1 MSINML
7 GLRVWQIVVGLV
19 MRAVPLVQSTAQGR
33 FDEEKIQRPSSMSP
47 SHLSPYRIATDYRCS
62 ILVVG
67 ARNSGKTSFLNFLR
81 TSLALPAW
89 KQRQQQP
96 PDDDYNNASAI
107 SAMAFPTFTSQY
119 VETEVENERIGVT
132 LWDSE
137 GLESNVVDI
146 QIQDL
151 TTFIESKFEDT
162 FNEESKVA
170 RAPGFRDT
178 HIHCVFLLLD
188 PTRLDTTIA
197 ASRKASEVNGV
208 KAKANSFVKGHPERS
223 PSGLD
228 ENFDLS
234 VLRGLKG
241 KTTVV
246 PIIAKADTIT
256 GKHMAYL
263 KRAVWDSLKK
273 NGLDILEALG
283 PEDDDNSENTS
294 VDDGRNGHRNG
305 FDEREEDAARAEEEK
320 FSQTSV
326 LDSASES
333 SSEFSA
339 GDFDL
344 AKPGKPAKPS
354 PARTPSSPTV
364 STPPPA
370 ELPALPLSIISPDI
384 YEPEVMG
391 RKFPWGFADPMN
403 SEHCDFVKLKETVF
417 ADWRT
422 DLRQASREIW
432 YEGWRTSRLNKKARR
447 DGGFI
452 GDVNTKIWAN

>member
-1 MSINML
+1 
-7 GLRVWQIVVGLV
+7 
-19 MRAVPLVQSTAQGR
+19 
-33 FDEEKIQRPSSMSP
+33 
-47 SHLSPYRIATDYRCS
+47 
-62 ILVVG
+62 
-67 ARNSGKTSFLNFLR
+67 
-81 TSLALPAW
+81 
-89 KQRQQQP
+89 
-96 PDDDYNNASAI
+96 
-107 SAMAFPTFTSQY
+107 MAFPTFTSQY

-188 PTRLDTTIA
+188 PIRLDTTIA
-197 ASRKASEVNGV
+197 ASRKASEINGV
-208 KAKANSFVKGHPERS
+208 KAQANSFVKGRPGLS
-223 PSGLD
+223 PSGLE

-256 GKHMAYL
+256 SKHMAYL

-305 FDEREEDAARAEEEK
+305 FDEREEDAAKAEEI

-326 LDSASES
+326 LDSASET

-339 GDFDL
+339 GDYDL

-354 PARTPSSPTV
+354 PGRTPSSPTV
-364 STPPPA
+364 SPPPA

-422 DLRQASREIW
+422 DLRQASRELW

-452 GDVNTKIWAN
+452 GDVNTQIWSN

>member
-1 MSINML
+1 
-7 GLRVWQIVVGLV
+7 
-19 MRAVPLVQSTAQGR
+19 
-33 FDEEKIQRPSSMSP
+33 
-47 SHLSPYRIATDYRCS
+47 
-62 ILVVG
+62 
-67 ARNSGKTSFLNFLR
+67 
-81 TSLALPAW
+81 
-89 KQRQQQP
+89 
-96 PDDDYNNASAI
+96 
-107 SAMAFPTFTSQY
+107 MAFPTFTPQY

-188 PTRLDTTIA
+188 PIRLDTTIA
-197 ASRKASEVNGV
+197 ASRKASEINGV
-208 KAKANSFVKGHPERS
+208 KAKANSFVKGHPGIS

-256 GKHMAYL
+256 SKHMAYL

-305 FDEREEDAARAEEEK
+305 FDEREEDAAKAEEDM

-326 LDSASES
+326 LDSASETS
-333 SSEFSA
+333 SDFSA
-339 GDFDL
+339 GDFNL

-354 PARTPSSPTV
+354 PARAPSFPTV
-364 STPPPA
+364 SSPPPA
-370 ELPALPLSIISPDI
+370 ELPALPLSIISPDM

-422 DLRQASREIW
+422 DLRQASRELW

-452 GDVNTKIWAN
+452 GDVNTQIWSN

>member
-1 MSINML
+1 M
-7 GLRVWQIVVGLV
+7 
-19 MRAVPLVQSTAQGR
+19 A
-33 FDEEKIQRPSSMSP
+33 
-47 SHLSPYRIATDYRCS
+47 
-62 ILVVG
+62 
-67 ARNSGKTSFLNFLR
+67 
-81 TSLALPAW
+81 AL
-89 KQRQQQP
+89 
-96 PDDDYNNASAI
+96 
-107 SAMAFPTFTSQY
+107 AFPTFTSQY

-137 GLESNVVDI
+137 GLEANVVDI

-178 HIHCVFLLLD
+178 HVHCVFLLLD
-188 PTRLDTTIA
+188 PIRLDATIA
-197 ASRKASEVNGV
+197 ASRKASQINGV
-208 KAKANSFVKGHPERS
+208 KAKANSFVKGHPEPS

-228 ENFDLS
+228 ENLDLS

-256 GKHMAYL
+256 AAHMAHL

-273 NGLDILEALG
+273 NGLDTLEALG
-283 PEDDDNSENTS
+283 PDDDDNSETTS
-294 VDDGRNGHRNG
+294 VDDGRNGHRDG
-305 FDEREEDAARAEEEK
+305 FDEREEDAARLEAEK

-326 LDSASES
+326 LDSASET

-339 GDFDL
+339 NDFDL
-344 AKPGKPAKPS
+344 AKPGKAAKPS
-354 PARTPSSPTV
+354 PARTPSTPAVPS
-364 STPPPA
+364 PPPA

-422 DLRQASREIW
+422 DLRQASRELW

-447 DGGFI
+447 DGAFI
-452 GDVNTKIWAN
+452 VDMSTQIWSK